1 MSNRHDTE
9 PLIKEVKEEE
19 EEESKFIFIQI
30 NFWLYKIFPIM
41 SR

>member
-1 MSNRHDTE
+1 MSNRDAE
-9 PLIKEVKEEE
+9 NLIKEVKEEE
-19 EEESKFIFIQI
+19 KSKFIFTKI